1 MRVDQPKI
9 GSDLV
14 SRDNAHLDRQHQGHE
29 DCPKTQ
35 PAQQKAGEHYRIG
48 RGQGYRDLA
57 NCNGERHDQAV
68 AIGSADAAAGL
79 SKILIFNCHRREP
92 GTPGAAQDIT
102 IRRKILVLSGLAIN
116 RPAW

>member
-1 MRVDQPKI
+1 LPK
-9 GSDLV
+9 
-14 SRDNAHLDRQHQGHE
+14 N
-29 DCPKTQ
+29 T
-35 PAQQKAGEHYRIG
+35 AGAAESGKHYCIG
-48 RGQGYRDLA
+48 RGQGYRDLT

-68 AIGSADAAAGL
+68 AIGSADAPAGL

-92 GTPGAAQDIT
+92 GTPDAAQDIT